1 MAGRSQLEYWNGGAM
16 GMKEQKQLKIN
27 FSVFTTHSSIIPL
40 FHGRGKTERSEPWKL
55 ELPLRNPTS

>member
-1 MAGRSQLEYWNGGAM
+1 M